1 MNEAYLDTY
10 FIPSFDRDQI
20 PDHAFIITAYNPM
33 DEKLPDD
40 ENRSRNQT
48 LLAKIRSYGVA
59 SLAINGCSRDL
70 SHQEPSF
77 LINSSRNQAILWAN
91 EFNQR
96 AIFEIKNNELFIV
109 SCKQVDKTISIGS
122 FLDRLIDS
130 P

>member
-20 PDHAFIITAYNPM
+20 PDRAFIITAYNPM

-59 SLAINGCSRDL
+59 SLAIIGCSRDL
-70 SHQEPSF
+70 SHQEQSF
-77 LINSSRNQAILWAN
+77 LINSSKNQAILWAN

-96 AIFEIKNNELFIV
+96 AIFEIKNIELFIV
-109 SCKQVDKTISIGS
+109 SCKQADKIISIGS
-122 FLDRLIDS
+122 FLDRWIES

>member
-33 DEKLPDD
+33 DVKLPDD

-48 LLAKIRSYGVA
+48 LLAKIRSCGVE
-59 SLAINGCSRDL
+59 SLPIIGCSRNL

-77 LINSSRNQAILWAN
+77 LINSSKNQAILWAN

-109 SCKQVDKTISIGS
+109 SCKQVDITISMGS
-122 FLDRLIDS
+122 FLDRWIES